1 MSLPIFLCVLTV
13 LSTLAVSS
21 HTALADRPS
30 LELPLDCAMGVDCF
44 VQNHFDHV
52 PGEEAADY
60 TCGPLVYDGHD
71 GIDLRAWTMTQMRE
85 GVDVLAS
92 APGIV
97 VGVRNSMEDVL
108 IDDIGRDALD
118 GRDAGNGVRID
129 HGDGWFTQYSHMMKG
144 SVIVAVGDTVN
155 TGQVLGMMGLSG
167 NTQFPHVHLGV
178 SHDGIDIDPFAG
190 IVEAYACGDPIEPL
204 WSPQAMAQLDYVAGG
219 FLQAGF
225 ADESADYRAAREG
238 AYNNFAQHENTG
250 ALVFWSEFFGLL
262 EGDKIRFELVFPN
275 NFDTI
280 TNTVTM
286 DRNRAV
292 QFNFVGRRLPETSW
306 PQGTYEGKVSVL
318 RDINGTE
325 QVIASTVETITYQ
338 P

>member
-1 MSLPIFLCVLTV
+1 MSLPISLRILAVLI
-13 LSTLAVSS
+13 TLAGNS
-21 HTALADRPS
+21 HAALADRPS

-44 VQNHFDHV
+44 IQNHFDHV
-52 PGEEAADY
+52 PGKEAADC

-71 GIDLRAWTMTQMRE
+71 GVDLRALTMTQMRE

-97 VGVRNSMEDVL
+97 VGVRNSMEDILV
-108 IDDIGRDALD
+108 DDIGRDALD
-118 GRDAGNGVRID
+118 GRDAGNRVRID
-129 HGDGWFTQYSHMMKG
+129 HGDGWITQYSHMMKG

-155 TGQVLGMMGLSG
+155 VGQVLGKMGLSG

-190 IVEAYACGDPIEPL
+190 TLEAYVCGDPIEPL
-204 WSPQAMAQLDYVAGG
+204 WSPQALAQLDYVAGG
-219 FLQAGF
+219 LLQAGF

-238 AYNNFAQHENTG
+238 TYNDFVLHEDTG

-262 EGDKIRFELVFPN
+262 EGDQIRFELVFPD

-280 TNTVTM
+280 TNTVAM
-286 DRNRAV
+286 DRNRAA
-292 QFNFVGRRLPETSW
+292 QFNFVGRRVPEAGW
-306 PQGTYEGKVSVL
+306 PQGTYVGMVSVL

-325 QVIASTVETITYQ
+325 QVIASTIETITFQ